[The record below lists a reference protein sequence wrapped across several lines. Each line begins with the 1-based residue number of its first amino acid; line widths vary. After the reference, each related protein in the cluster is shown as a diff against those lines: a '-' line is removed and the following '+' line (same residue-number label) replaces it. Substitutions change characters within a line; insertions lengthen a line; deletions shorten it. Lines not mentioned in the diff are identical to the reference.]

1 MIALYYGKEVQ
12 CCTYSQNKK
21 DDKKNACGN
30 TGCFMLLVE
39 DIKQNGAILKNWRN
53 FSALGKNKYH
63 CHLKYN
69 WVACWIWEKGTF
81 IVEIYYAGSREN
93 APY

>member
-1 MIALYYGKEVQ
+1 MITSIMGFIVRWQKKVNKQLAKCPKEVQ
-12 CCTYSQNKK
+12 ELFK
-21 DDKKNACGN
+21 
-30 TGCFMLLVE
+30 LLID
-39 DIKQNGAILKNWRN
+39 DIKKTGAIQRSWRN
-53 FSALGKNKYH
+53 FSDLGDSKYH

>member
-1 MIALYYGKEVQ
+1 MIVLQHGKEVQ
-12 CCTYSQNKK
+12 CCT
-21 DDKKNACGN
+21 
-30 TGCFMLLVE
+30 
-39 DIKQNGAILKNWRN
+39 
-53 FSALGKNKYH
+53 KYH